1 MIFFKNIAPSGHHRF
16 AILTLGWLLT
26 AWLLSTYRTARVC
39 KVFQRAAEDRHQK
52 VYEEARKKKQ
62 AERSLK
68 SGDQEDSN
76 DIEGQTPRE
85 RSCCTLET
93 VLTRSSKLSSSK
105 PFYYASLIADYL
117 FKFPAMSL
125 FGPAW

>member
-1 MIFFKNIAPSGHHRF
+1 MIFFKIITLTGHHRF

-39 KVFQRAAEDRHQK
+39 KVFQRAAEERQQK
-52 VYEEARKKKQ
+52 VYDDSRTMKK
-62 AERSLK
+62 AERTLK
-68 SGDQEDSN
+68 TGDQEDSI
-76 DIEGQTPRE
+76 DTECQTPRW

-93 VLTRSSKLSSSK
+93 VLKRISQLTSSK
-105 PFYYASLIADYL
+105 PFYYASLVADYL